1 MQKIVGNALKKEREL
16 RGISLEEISREMNI
30 TLRYLIALENED
42 FSVIPGYFYVKY
54 YIRCYLKAL
63 GADETYFFNKF
74 NEYLDPLFSKKQME
88 LQELR
93 FEKLRYARFR
103 KKRILIRA
111 ALVLVV
117 LAVAGL
123 IGRNLLPPSRGKPT
137 GTVQPSLPPLPGLF
151 YLPTDRFC
159 YDYSPVTVSIDCL
172 DRCWIRVLRGGEKI
186 AERIFEK
193 GDSARF
199 HGYRLSLMLGNPA
212 GVRVMVNGRGIP
224 DLSGSEG
231 PVSVDLTPDKLQSL
245 LLP

>member
-30 TLRYLIALENED
+30 TLRYLTALENED
-42 FSVIPGYFYVKY
+42 FSVIPGDFYVKY

-74 NEYLDPLFSKKQME
+74 NEYLDPIFSKKQKE
-88 LQELR
+88 QQELC

-103 KKRILIRA
+103 KKRILIRM
-111 ALVLVV
+111 ALVLAV
-117 LAVAGL
+117 LVTAGL
-123 IGRNLLPPSRGKPT
+123 IVRKLLPPSGGNPT
-137 GTVQPSLPPLPGLF
+137 GMEQRALLPVSVPF

-159 YDYSPVTVSIDCL
+159 YDYSPVSVSIDCL

-193 GDSARF
+193 GDAARF
-199 HGYRLSLMLGNPA
+199 QGYRISLMLGNPS
-212 GVRVMVNGRGIP
+212 GVRVLVNGREIP
-224 DLSGSEG
+224 DLSGSAG
-231 PVSVDLTPDKLQSL
+231 PVGVDLTPDKLQPL
-245 LLP
+245 LRP